1 MANDAVGV
9 QPAFATGDGLELPCT
24 VTLPPPGRPLRAAVV
39 LVHGLGDHSGSAS
52 YAAIVAALAP
62 RGYACFRYDQR
73 GFGRAPGP
81 RTYAPRFAWLRDDLT
96 RFIRLARATT
106 PEAPCFLLGVSLG
119 GLIAL
124 DQAILRPGP
133 LTGVAAIA
141 PALGEPLIPALL
153 RRLAPVLSATAPRL
167 RLASGIDLANL
178 SRDAAAARAYV
189 EDPLYELRI
198 SARLGAE
205 VMQAMREVLAAAPRL
220 ALPLL
225 LLHGDADR
233 ITAPA
238 GSRAF
243 ARAAG
248 SADVTLVE
256 YPGAVHNPL
265 IDRERDTLLGD
276 VIAWLDA
283 RTDPAVSAAA
293 PAAVV
298 RLEHGA
304 PAG

>member
-106 PEAPCFLLGVSLG
+106 PEAPCFLVGVSLG

-141 PALGEPLIPALL
+141 PALGEPQIPALL

-233 ITAPA
+233 VTRA
-238 GSRAF
+238 GGIACLRARRRQRRRH
-243 ARAAG
+243 AGRVPGRRAQ
-248 SADVTLVE
+248 SADRPRARHAARRRDRLARRPDGPRRLRRS
-256 YPGAVHNPL
+256 PG
-265 IDRERDTLLGD
+265 RGR
-276 VIAWLDA
+276 
-283 RTDPAVSAAA
+283 PA
-293 PAAVV
+293 
-298 RLEHGA
+298 
-304 PAG
+304 